1 MATLSQFV
9 QNLHGGG
16 ARANQFSVS
25 IRGRDASRGLSS
37 EHFTFL
43 CRSAQIP
50 AMTIGEVTVPY
61 RGRQIFVPGDRTY
74 DAWTITIYN
83 DSEYSSRNDL
93 ELWMNELQNIGSGTH
108 ASGDYVYR
116 NAVVKQLDRNDQTI
130 RSYSLIDCWP
140 TTIDAIDLAYDTN
153 DVIEEFGATFRF
165 NYVLVNAHEGARGG
179 QSIGGTGVSGELPP
193 LTGGSSSSTS
203 RSRQPRGSSR
213 GTRTTR
219 GNPHTTDPFDE
230 GN

>member
-25 IRGRDASRGLSS
+25 IKGRDASRGVSS

-50 AMTIGEVTVPY
+50 ALTIGEVSVPY

-74 DAWTITIYN
+74 DAWTVTIYN

-108 ASGDYVYR
+108 ASGEYVYR
-116 NAVVKQLDRNDQTI
+116 NAVVKQLDRNEQTI
-130 RSYSLIDCWP
+130 RSYSLINCWP
-140 TTIDAIDLAYDTN
+140 TTLDAIDLAYDTN

-165 NYVLVNAHEGARGG
+165 NYMLINAHEGARGA
-179 QSIGGTGVSGELPP
+179 QSIGGTGVTDLLPP
-193 LTGGSSSSTS
+193 LTGGASAPKVQSTAS
-203 RSRQPRGSSR
+203 TAASSR
-213 GTRTTR
+213 TTDKR
-219 GNPHTTDPFDE
+219 GNPHSPW
-230 GN
+230 